1 MQTKNKERLRNLGQ
15 WHPYLA
21 LRSALSLVSSTLGK
35 SRGSCLRRSVS
46 SGGKPPP
53 SLTPAHA
60 GHRRSLAWKVL
71 LLGAP
76 FVISTEAKLKRKEE
90 GWGVGNGDVAAW
102 SSCML
107 RNVQKKKAIHKNSH
121 WFQNP
126 EALRSRIWTRSIT
139 YYCDHFIDTL
149 SHQYNLIKVQ
159 LTETFTFLA
168 YTVLFIYKYKKQLW
182 LLFSNCNCF
191 FGPRCFSHCSSLLAR
206 GFH

>member
-1 MQTKNKERLRNLGQ
+1 MRVFVRDLARIKNLINNESPPFSQGLEKVNSLCLNACKRLQIASQQRGSLLANMQTKNKERLRNLGQ

-121 WFQNP
+121 
-126 EALRSRIWTRSIT
+126 
-139 YYCDHFIDTL
+139 
-149 SHQYNLIKVQ
+149 
-159 LTETFTFLA
+159 
-168 YTVLFIYKYKKQLW
+168 
-182 LLFSNCNCF
+182 
-191 FGPRCFSHCSSLLAR
+191 
-206 GFH
+206 

>member
-1 MQTKNKERLRNLGQ
+1 MNMQTKNKERLRNLGQ
-15 WHPYLA
+15 WHPYLS

-107 RNVQKKKAIHKNSH
+107 RNVQKKEQFIKIHTD
-121 WFQNP
+121 FRIQR
-126 EALRSRIWTRSIT
+126 RSVQESFRSIT

-149 SHQYNLIKVQ
+149 SHQYKLI
-159 LTETFTFLA
+159 TGTT
-168 YTVLFIYKYKKQLW
+168 
-182 LLFSNCNCF
+182 
-191 FGPRCFSHCSSLLAR
+191 H
-206 GFH
+206 